1 MRGELLLYSQPQCVV
16 EVLLLPWCENILHAS
31 SLKTVTEEGW
41 SRSSEFS
48 IATDLKDFD
57 SNVTLLT
64 IP

>member
-1 MRGELLLYSQPQCVV
+1 MV
-16 EVLLLPWCENILHAS
+16 EVLLLPWCENTLHAS
-31 SLKTVTEEGW
+31 SVKTMTEEGW

-64 IP
+64 IL